1 MAYSHGGILDK
12 YPRVREKL
20 QIKEDGIQEGKVLKD
35 YKLTEHSRQVTCV
48 ETA

>member
-12 YPRVREKL
+12 YPTVRENL
-20 QIKEDGIQEGKVLKD
+20 QIKEDGIQGGKVLKD